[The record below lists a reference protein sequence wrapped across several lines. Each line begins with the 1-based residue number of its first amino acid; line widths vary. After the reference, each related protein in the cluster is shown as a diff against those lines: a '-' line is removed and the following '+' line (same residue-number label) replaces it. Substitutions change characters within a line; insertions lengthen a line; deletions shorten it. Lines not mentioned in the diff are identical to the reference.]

1 MSRNIFTGEEEQRI
15 MPNTRSPVIRQ
26 VIRPQSYTQMLREAK
41 AKRALRQLNTQ
52 NRKELISNTI
62 AGAQRAGSLVKG
74 AGSAVISV
82 GKAGKARLEKTRYY
96 SGLIGKVKSLRKK
109 SIYDW
114 FLTLQVYTLKNKVF
128 QVNILLTLYS
138 LRTLTH

>member
-1 MSRNIFTGEEEQRI
+1 MSRNILTGEEEQRI
-15 MPNTRSPVIRQ
+15 MPNTRSPVMRQ
-26 VIRPQSYTQMLREAK
+26 VIRPQSYTQKLREAR

-82 GKAGKARLEKTRYY
+82 GKAGKARLEKTRSY
-96 SGLIGKVKSLRKK
+96 SGLLEKIKSLRKK
-109 SIYDW
+109 SIYD
-114 FLTLQVYTLKNKVF
+114 
-128 QVNILLTLYS
+128 
-138 LRTLTH
+138 

>member
-1 MSRNIFTGEEEQRI
+1 MSRNILTGEEEQRI

-41 AKRALRQLNTQ
+41 AKRALHQLNTQ

-74 AGSAVISV
+74 AGSAVVSV
-82 GKAGKARLEKTRYY
+82 GKVGKARLEKTRSY
-96 SGLIGKVKSLRKK
+96 SGLLEKIKSLRKK
-109 SIYDW
+109 SIYD
-114 FLTLQVYTLKNKVF
+114 
-128 QVNILLTLYS
+128 
-138 LRTLTH
+138 